1 MVNNVAKVSLPVDE
15 ELLIVKN
22 SYKGKDNNKRI
33 SIVTGI
39 HGDELEGQYV
49 CYEINNRIKAN
60 KEALKGCVDI
70 YPALNPFGIDT
81 IMRGIPAFDLD
92 MNRIFPGRLDGD
104 MNESLAADIIKD
116 VSGSD
121 LVIDI
126 HASNMYLTEVPQIR
140 INELHKDV
148 LLPFAKKANVDFIWV
163 HSNATVLESTFAY
176 SLNAKDTP
184 TLVVEMGIGMRIT
197 KEYGNQLC
205 DGIFELMKELDIW
218 DESKVSS
225 PVKNEPVNVTTV
237 ISDGYDDVYFL
248 NAEAAG
254 IFIKEKNHGELVN
267 KGDLI
272 GRIVSPL
279 TGDVLKEVTA
289 PGDGWLFTI
298 REYPLVME
306 GTLTGRILKKE
317 VYDNFREGK

>member
-1 MVNNVAKVSLPVDE
+1 MVENVAKVSLPVDE

-22 SYKGKDNNKRI
+22 SYKGKGSDKRI

-49 CYEINNRIKAN
+49 CFEVNNRIKEN
-60 KEALKGCVDI
+60 MEALKGQVDI

-104 MNESLAADIIKD
+104 MNESLAADIIED
-116 VSGSD
+116 VKGSD
-121 LVIDI
+121 LVVDI

-148 LLPFAKKANVDFIWV
+148 LLPYALNSNVDFIWV

-176 SLNAKDTP
+176 SLNAQNTP

-197 KEYGNQLC
+197 KAYCDQLC
-205 DGIFELMKELDIW
+205 DGIFKMMAELGIW
-218 DESKVSS
+218 EGEV
-225 PVKNEPVNVTTV
+225 NEVREPI
-237 ISDGYDDVYFL
+237 ISDGPDDVYFL
-248 NAEAAG
+248 NAESAG
-254 IFIKEKNHGELVN
+254 VFVKEKEHDTEVKKGELV
-267 KGDLI
+267 

-279 TGDVLKEVTA
+279 TGDILTEVIA
-289 PGDGWLFTI
+289 PGDGWLFTT

-317 VYDNFREGK
+317 VYKTLEGR